1 MILVPVL
8 TTSLIHFSL
17 KGWESVLFELGSERV
32 DPTFRGKTPDTFT
45 VQGLGANVAWLFFS
59 TDEARVRD
67 CGVLVHCYAGV
78 SRSATVTVA
87 YIMKHLKMPLNEAYQ
102 FVKNKRPV
110 ISPNLNFM
118 GHLLNYEKN
127 WRNEKWGKPSR
138 GIGVA
143 RGLDGAEGTCPCG
156 RLFSAFAT
164 LDMRDGGAF
173 CHLGWRHYSGL
184 DFS

>member
-1 MILVPVL
+1 MYFL
-8 TTSLIHFSL
+8 SLGVKGLIRLFGVKHQIHSPSRA
-17 KGWESVLFELGSERV
+17 WEPMLL
-32 DPTFRGKTPDTFT
+32 D
-45 VQGLGANVAWLFFS
+45 FFFF